1 MIIAVDKVNNRAK
14 IVDSDTAILMRNE
27 GESFYQCYDSVDW
40 FRESI
45 TDVLDKIN
53 ADVIK
58 RYESIKMCTIVD
70 NDIETTAVIER
81 SCNFYELHII
91 RPLYAKPIVSAFN
104 KVSKRIVPVKF
115 KVYVCEQLI
124 DRNRMIDNLKEIT
137 EVFETFGEAQDF
149 FDRSINNNTVT
160 ATIDAY
166 DTDDVYVASI
176 MLSDGDF
183 FFRTVSS
190 IDSAIIRAM
199 YQFMQSKV
207 TNK

>member
-1 MIIAVDKVNNRAK
+1 
-14 IVDSDTAILMRNE
+14 MRNE

-40 FRESI
+40 LRESI

-53 ADVIK
+53 VDVIK
-58 RYESIKMCTIVD
+58 RYESIKMCTIVN

-91 RPLYAKPIVSAFN
+91 RPLYVTPIVSAFN
-104 KVSKRIVPVKF
+104 KVSKRIVPVKY
-115 KVYVCEQLI
+115 KVYVCEQL
-124 DRNRMIDNLKEIT
+124 IDNLKEIT

-166 DTDDVYVASI
+166 DTDDVCVASI

-183 FFRTVSS
+183 FFFRTVSS
-190 IDSAIIRAM
+190 TDSAIIRAM

>member
-40 FRESI
+40 LRESI

-53 ADVIK
+53 ADVIR

-104 KVSKRIVPVKF
+104 KVSKRIVPVKY

-166 DTDDVYVASI
+166 DTNDAYVASV
-176 MLSDGDF
+176 MLSDGDYF
-183 FFRTVSS
+183 FKTISS
-190 IDSAIIRAM
+190 TDSAIIKAM

>member
-40 FRESI
+40 LRESI

-166 DTDDVYVASI
+166 DTDGVYVASI

-190 IDSAIIRAM
+190 TDSAIIKAM

>member
-40 FRESI
+40 LRESI

-53 ADVIK
+53 ADVIR

-104 KVSKRIVPVKF
+104 KVSKRIVPVKY

-183 FFRTVSS
+183 FFRTVSNT
-190 IDSAIIRAM
+190 DSAIIKAM
-199 YQFMQSKV
+199 YQFMQNKV

>member
-40 FRESI
+40 LRESI
-45 TDVLDKIN
+45 TEVLDKIN
-53 ADVIK
+53 ADVIR

-104 KVSKRIVPVKF
+104 KVSKRIVPVKY

-137 EVFETFGEAQDF
+137 EVFGTFGEAQDF

-183 FFRTVSS
+183 FFRTVSNT
-190 IDSAIIRAM
+190 DSAIIKAM

>member
-40 FRESI
+40 LRESI
-45 TDVLDKIN
+45 TEVLDKIN

-104 KVSKRIVPVKF
+104 KVSKRIVPVKY

-183 FFRTVSS
+183 FFRTVSNT
-190 IDSAIIRAM
+190 DSAIIKAM

>member
-40 FRESI
+40 LRESI

-104 KVSKRIVPVKF
+104 KVSKRMVPVKY

-183 FFRTVSS
+183 FFRTVSNT
-190 IDSAIIRAM
+190 DSAIIKAM

>member
-14 IVDSDTAILMRNE
+14 IVDSDTTILMRNE

-40 FRESI
+40 LRESI

-183 FFRTVSS
+183 FFRTVSNT
-190 IDSAIIRAM
+190 DSTIIKAM

>member
-14 IVDSDTAILMRNE
+14 IVDSDTAILMRND

-40 FRESI
+40 LRESI

-183 FFRTVSS
+183 FFRTVSNT
-190 IDSAIIRAM
+190 DSAIIKAM

>member
-14 IVDSDTAILMRNE
+14 IVDSDTAILICNE

-190 IDSAIIRAM
+190 TDSAIIKAM

>member
-40 FRESI
+40 LRESI

-53 ADVIK
+53 ADVIR

-104 KVSKRIVPVKF
+104 KVSKRIVPVKY

-137 EVFETFGEAQDF
+137 EVFGTFGEAQDF

-183 FFRTVSS
+183 FFRTVSNT
-190 IDSAIIRAM
+190 DSAIIKAM

>member
-14 IVDSDTAILMRNE
+14 IVDSDTAILMHNE

-40 FRESI
+40 LRESI

-53 ADVIK
+53 ADVIR

-104 KVSKRIVPVKF
+104 KVSKRIVPVKY

-183 FFRTVSS
+183 FFRTVSNT
-190 IDSAIIRAM
+190 DSAIIKAM
-199 YQFMQSKV
+199 YQFMQNKV

>member
-40 FRESI
+40 LRESI

-53 ADVIK
+53 ADVIR

-104 KVSKRIVPVKF
+104 KVSKRIVPVKY

-137 EVFETFGEAQDF
+137 EVFETFDEAQDF

-183 FFRTVSS
+183 FFRTVSNT
-190 IDSAIIRAM
+190 DSAIIKAM